1 MLGLHILSPGAASS
15 QLLSFVYEGV
25 GVRRTREW
33 MLGDSQTD
41 ALGGGRSEQTW
52 AHVTVGEGEHFYLL
66 AYAQ

>member
-1 MLGLHILSPGAASS
+1 
-15 QLLSFVYEGV
+15 
-25 GVRRTREW
+25 

-66 AYAQ
+66 AYAQQLEASLNMREKRLVKNSMMNI